1 MQNNN
6 NRASTT
12 TTTSL
17 AMEENPSCF
26 SSPSSIYIWTTEEAE
41 DRAASQLGTSACGPT
56 AVLNALWGLGF
67 DKLQPNDVMDSMKV
81 TMRDYKAP
89 LGKYL
94 ESRTR
99 AGTIHSHLIDAAE
112 KLTDHE
118 VMGFFFPFAGQQQTS
133 KLQIPKPNEL
143 SRWLYEWMSKG
154 GCPIATENLQVLGKH
169 HDCWHHQMIYGV
181 DVANDKILVTNNI
194 DSFSS
199 SELWSLVSSP
209 SYLKIPR

>member
-154 GCPIATENLQVLGKH
+154 KICNNAASDPDHDHPISSESESEHSTCAHMQTK
-169 HDCWHHQMIYGV
+169 V
-181 DVANDKILVTNNI
+181 DVPLLRKT
-194 DSFSS
+194 F
-199 SELWSLVSSP
+199 
-209 SYLKIPR
+209 KC